1 MPLERISQGFK
12 DISMSFQVNPLN
24 LDLIALKNE
33 TAIAR
38 SVRNIVFT
46 LPGEKFFEDCGS
58 YDTYIKGIK
67 TNNGKY
73 NLILAQPTD
82 KLRKFRENLARTTY
96 YDMWDDEYLQE
107 ILENDYDVLEKR
119 DSNPVKSSDLTD
131 QESTNGK
138 TIRS

>member
-46 LPGEKFFEDCGS
+46 LPGEKFFNPNFGS
-58 YDTYIKGIK
+58 RINRSLFENIDEISASIIRDEIQNSIANYEPRVELIDIKAIPDY
-67 TNNGKY
+67 NNESFDV
-73 NLILAQPTD
+73 LIQYRIIGVDVLPQQLEFVLQPT
-82 KLRKFRENLARTTY
+82 R
-96 YDMWDDEYLQE
+96 
-107 ILENDYDVLEKR
+107 
-119 DSNPVKSSDLTD
+119 
-131 QESTNGK
+131 
-138 TIRS
+138 